1 MRPVNW
7 LVTAVACT
15 LVTLVT
21 FVTIPAAAQQPAQQP
36 APAKS
41 AGVPVYRLRVLGV
54 FDADTGDPLEGVE
67 VTDAMSG
74 MKALTTN
81 TGTVSLL
88 FLPEGG
94 SLVRLRKIGYEIQTM
109 PVSISP
115 ADTQPIT
122 AVLKRTVILPAVQV
136 KDVAP
141 ERHLP
146 PLLQQFEDHRKMAM
160 GQFITEA
167 EFNKNQNTTL
177 ANFVGSRFAGLSVV
191 NFGSQ
196 SIMVSTR
203 TPCRSAGGGCKS
215 PNCYVAVYIDGVRVS
230 DPGLPNT
237 TQDVAHMYTMDYTA
251 AEFYPSGTPTPADIP
266 SLNSQC
272 GTLLLYTRWR

>member
-1 MRPVNW
+1 MRAVNW
-7 LVTAVACT
+7 LVTAGACT
-15 LVTLVT
+15 LVTIVA
-21 FVTIPAAAQQPAQQP
+21 IPAAAQRPAHQS
-36 APAKS
+36 APARS

-54 FDADTGDPLEGVE
+54 FDADSGEPLEGVE
-67 VTDAMSG
+67 VTDALSG

-122 AVLKRTVILPAVQV
+122 AVLKRTVILPTVQV

-146 PLLQQFEDHRKMAM
+146 PLLQRFEDHRKMAM
-160 GQFITEA
+160 GEFITEA
-167 EFNKNQNTTL
+167 EFKKNDNTTL
-177 ANFVGSRFAGLSVV
+177 AAFLGSRLSGLEIINLSSRS
-191 NFGSQ
+191 FL
-196 SIMVSTR
+196 VSSR
-203 TPCRSAGGGCKS
+203 TPCKGGAGGGCKS
-215 PNCYVAVYIDGVRVS
+215 PDCFVAVYIDGVRVF
-230 DPGLPNT
+230 DP
-237 TQDVAHMYTMDYTA
+237 TMPAATVPDISRFGTIDYTA
-251 AEFYPSGTPTPADIP
+251 AEFYPSGAPTPGDIA